1 IEELLTYSV
10 SVLNEQSVVQSFMGK
25 IRFKMC
31 RVLLLILVCVFV
43 FIDAA
48 ITACI
53 TSRYEDGFGER
64 LKCSNVT
71 LSTALLFGGS
81 IVDDIMIFQSRIES
95 IPDRSFLKYSK
106 NLLSLNMHDCGI
118 REISDYAFDGLKKLK
133 KLSLPYNYIT
143 SIKDQ
148 WFVDL
153 TSLQRLDLSY
163 NLITS
168 IEPTV
173 FEKLRGLKWLDVKQ
187 NRLTCLKPTQ
197 LVPMASLEQFRF
209 SGNPLTF
216 QCRGTLTL
224 WLQDLGINY
233 KTDQREEENWLDNI
247 LWLCASDDVKTADSE
262 VFMKECV
269 VLNLFNQ
276 LRTGLTTAES
286 FPLSIPQE
294 CIDARHELTKCV
306 AADRKHGRE
315 VITNGHVVRKLLGQ
329 LQELKSIV

>member
-1 IEELLTYSV
+1 MSK
-10 SVLNEQSVVQSFMGK
+10 MH
-25 IRFKMC
+25 FKMC

-43 FIDAA
+43 FIDAV

-53 TSRYEDGFGER
+53 TSKYEDGFGER

-71 LSTALLFGGS
+71 LDTALLSGGP
-81 IVDDIMIFQSRIES
+81 IVDDIMIFQSRIEN
-95 IPDRSFLKYSK
+95 ILDRSFINYST
-106 NLLSLNMHDCGI
+106 NLVSLNMHDCGI
-118 REISDYAFDGLKKLK
+118 REISSYAFDSLRKLK
-133 KLSLPYNYIT
+133 KLSLSHNYIT

-153 TSLQRLDLSY
+153 TSLQQLDLSY
-163 NLITS
+163 NVITS

-173 FEKLRGLKWLDVKQ
+173 FEKLRGLKWFDVKE
-187 NRLTCLKPTQ
+187 NRLTCLEPTQ
-197 LVPMASLEQFRF
+197 LVPMASLEKLRF

-216 QCRGTLTL
+216 QCRGKLTL
-224 WLQDLGINY
+224 WLKDLGISY
-233 KTDQREEENWLDNI
+233 KTDQREDENWLDNI
-247 LWLCASDDVKTADSE
+247 LWLCATDDVKIADSE

-286 FPLSIPQE
+286 FPLSISQE
-294 CIDARHELTKCV
+294 CIDARYELTKCV

-315 VITNGHVVRKLLGQ
+315 VITNGHVVRKLLEQ